1 MTITFWS
8 LVVCR
13 HSKKL
18 YLCCMRV
25 AFTGH
30 REAEGADSGRLVS
43 IIRQLYSEGYTVF
56 MSGMAEGFD
65 LLAAQAVLSLK
76 EELTDIKLLC
86 VIPFEGHISKINSKN
101 RPLYNAIC
109 ASADEVIT
117 LAPEYHEKAYYERN
131 DYLVDNADAMICYY
145 SGKRRSGTGY
155 TVTAAL
161 KKRIRTINIYADGE
175 QIRFFG

>member
-1 MTITFWS
+1 
-8 LVVCR
+8 
-13 HSKKL
+13 
-18 YLCCMRV
+18 MRV

-30 REAEGADSGRLVS
+30 RDAAAVDKDRLAFVVK
-43 IIRQLYSEGYTVF
+43 QLYTEGYRTF

-65 LLAAQAVLSLK
+65 LMAAQAVLQLK
-76 EELTDIKLLC
+76 DEFADIKLLC
-86 VIPFEGHISKINSKN
+86 IIPFEGHISKISPKN

-117 LAPEYHEKAYYERN
+117 ISESYHEKAYYERN

>member
-1 MTITFWS
+1 
-8 LVVCR
+8 
-13 HSKKL
+13 
-18 YLCCMRV
+18 MRV

-30 REAEGADSGRLVS
+30 RDAVAVDKDRLVFVVK
-43 IIRQLYSEGYTVF
+43 QLYTEGYRTF

-65 LLAAQAVLSLK
+65 MFAAEVVLALK
-76 EELTDIKLLC
+76 DELPEIKLLC
-86 VIPFEGHISKINSKN
+86 VIPFEGHISKVGSAN
-101 RPLYNAIC
+101 RQRYNAIC

>member
-1 MTITFWS
+1 MNNFWS

-18 YLCCMRV
+18 YLCGMRV

-30 REAEGADSGRLVS
+30 RDAVAADKERLISIVTQLYAEGYR
-43 IIRQLYSEGYTVF
+43 IF

-65 LLAAQAVLSLK
+65 LLAAEVVLSLK
-76 EELTDIKLLC
+76 EEFSEIKLFC
-86 VIPFEGHISKINSKN
+86 VIPFEGHISKVGNAN
-101 RPLYNAIC
+101 RARYNTIC

-117 LAPEYHEKAYYERN
+117 LASEYHKKAYYDRN
-131 DYLVDNADAMICYY
+131 DYLVGNADALICYY

>member
-1 MTITFWS
+1 
-8 LVVCR
+8 
-13 HSKKL
+13 
-18 YLCCMRV
+18 MRV

-30 REAEGADSGRLVS
+30 RDAAAVDKDRLAFVVK
-43 IIRQLYSEGYTVF
+43 QLYTEGYRTF

-65 LLAAQAVLSLK
+65 MFAAEVVLALK
-76 EELTDIKLLC
+76 DELPEIKLLC
-86 VIPFEGHISKINSKN
+86 VIPFEGHISKVGSAN
-101 RPLYNAIC
+101 RQRYNAIC

-131 DYLVDNADAMICYY
+131 DYLVDSADAMICYY

>member
-1 MTITFWS
+1 
-8 LVVCR
+8 
-13 HSKKL
+13 
-18 YLCCMRV
+18 MRV

-30 REAEGADSGRLVS
+30 RDAAAVDKDRLVFVVK
-43 IIRQLYSEGYTVF
+43 QLYTEGYRIF

-65 LLAAQAVLSLK
+65 MFAAEVVLALK
-76 EELTDIKLLC
+76 DELPEIKLLC
-86 VIPFEGHISKINSKN
+86 VIPFEGHISKVGSAN
-101 RPLYNAIC
+101 RQRYNAIC

-131 DYLVDNADAMICYY
+131 DYLVDSADAMICYY

>member
-1 MTITFWS
+1 
-8 LVVCR
+8 
-13 HSKKL
+13 
-18 YLCCMRV
+18 MRV

-30 REAEGADSGRLVS
+30 RDAAAVDKDRLIFVVK
-43 IIRQLYSEGYTVF
+43 QLYTEGYRTF

-65 LLAAQAVLSLK
+65 MFAAEVVLALK
-76 EELTDIKLLC
+76 DELPEIKLLC
-86 VIPFEGHISKINSKN
+86 VIPFEGHISKVGRAN
-101 RPLYNAIC
+101 RQRYNAIC
-109 ASADEVIT
+109 ASADKVIT

-131 DYLVDNADAMICYY
+131 DYLVDSADAMICYY

>member
-1 MTITFWS
+1 
-8 LVVCR
+8 
-13 HSKKL
+13 
-18 YLCCMRV
+18 MRV

-30 REAEGADSGRLVS
+30 RDAVAADKERLISIVTQLYAEGYR
-43 IIRQLYSEGYTVF
+43 IF

-65 LLAAQAVLSLK
+65 LLAAEVVLSLK
-76 EELTDIKLLC
+76 EELSEIKLFC
-86 VIPFEGHISKINSKN
+86 IIPFEGHISKVGNAN
-101 RPLYNAIC
+101 RARYNTIC

-117 LAPEYHEKAYYERN
+117 LASEYHKKAYYDRN
-131 DYLVDNADAMICYY
+131 DYLVGNADALICYY

-155 TVTAAL
+155 TITAAL